1 MVGGDRPRCCLWL
14 FSSDFKNDHMELN
27 RLNQVIVQ
35 MFRRSVGEEL
45 LTGCDITWQPGAC
58 EIVIVCSSEEQAEK
72 LIIDAVKL
80 VLPIQGYVRKITI
93 LGEKFDYS
101 FSPHVVTQLEPELM
115 LTEADLKQKIITVPD
130 EDLIREVLAYPKGA
144 GITRMKDHKGLFC
157 NNVIHLSSGANSN
170 DWTGTNMRNH
180 HIPDELSR
188 YLTALYRDIDIN
200 IEYTAPLFD
209 GRLCLHKVMARLV
222 WYRGELCRLVKV
234 ENCTP
239 LS

>member
-1 MVGGDRPRCCLWL
+1 MID
-14 FSSDFKNDHMELN
+14 MELD

-45 LTGCDITWQPGAC
+45 LTGCDITWQPGAG

-72 LIIDAVKL
+72 LIIHAVKL

>member
-1 MVGGDRPRCCLWL
+1 M
-14 FSSDFKNDHMELN
+14 
-27 RLNQVIVQ
+27 
-35 MFRRSVGEEL
+35 
-45 LTGCDITWQPGAC
+45 
-58 EIVIVCSSEEQAEK
+58 
-72 LIIDAVKL
+72 AVA
-80 VLPIQGYVRKITI
+80 I
-93 LGEKFDYS
+93 
-101 FSPHVVTQLEPELM
+101 
-115 LTEADLKQKIITVPD
+115 TEADLKQKIITVPD

>member
-1 MVGGDRPRCCLWL
+1 LEAIARAVACGCLL
-14 FSSDFKNDHMELN
+14 PTSKMIDMELD

-45 LTGCDITWQPGAC
+45 LTGCDITWQPGAG

-72 LIIDAVKL
+72 LIIHAVKL

>member
-1 MVGGDRPRCCLWL
+1 
-14 FSSDFKNDHMELN
+14 MELD

-35 MFRRSVGEEL
+35 MFRRSIGEEL
-45 LTGCDITWQPGAC
+45 LVGCEVIWQPGAS
-58 EIVIVCSSEEQAEK
+58 EIVIVCSSEEQTEK
-72 LIIDAVKL
+72 LIMHAIKL
-80 VLPIQGYVRKITI
+80 VLPIQGYAKKITI
-93 LGEKFDYS
+93 LGEKTDYS

-115 LTEADLKQKIITVPD
+115 LTEAELKQRIITVPD
-130 EDLIREVLAYPKGA
+130 EDLIREVLSHSNGA

-157 NNVIHLSSGANSN
+157 NNVIHSSSGTNPN
-170 DWTGTNMRNH
+170 DWTGTNMRNY

-188 YLTALYRDIDIN
+188 YLTALYQDININ

>member
-1 MVGGDRPRCCLWL
+1 VIARTVTCGCFLPTSKLID
-14 FSSDFKNDHMELN
+14 MELD

-45 LTGCDITWQPGAC
+45 LTGCDITWQPGPGDIMI
-58 EIVIVCSSEEQAEK
+58 ECSSEEQADK
-72 LIIDAVKL
+72 LFKHAVEL
-80 VLPIQGYVRKITI
+80 ALPIEDCVRKIHI
-93 LGEKFDYS
+93 KQGGKPLYS
-101 FSPHVVTQLEPELM
+101 FPPYIPTYLKPKPM
-115 LTEADLKQKIITVPD
+115 LTEADLKQRIITVPD
-130 EDLIREVLAYPKGA
+130 EDLIREVLAHSKGA
-144 GITRMKDHKGLFC
+144 GITRMKDNKGLFC
-157 NNVIHLSSGANSN
+157 NNAIHLSSGANPN
-170 DWTGTNMRNH
+170 DWTGTNMRNY

-188 YLTALYRDIDIN
+188 YLTALYRDININ

>member
-1 MVGGDRPRCCLWL
+1 MIPKCLEKEKASSLLFFPLTAPPYFVEGGDTR
-14 FSSDFKNDHMELN
+14 DF
-27 RLNQVIVQ
+27 V
-35 MFRRSVGEEL
+35 
-45 LTGCDITWQPGAC
+45 
-58 EIVIVCSSEEQAEK
+58 VCSSEEQTEK
-72 LIIDAVKL
+72 LIMHAIKL
-80 VLPIQGYVRKITI
+80 VLPIQGYAKKITI
-93 LGEKFDYS
+93 LGEKTDYS

-115 LTEADLKQKIITVPD
+115 LTEAELKQRIITVPD
-130 EDLIREVLAYPKGA
+130 EDLIREVLSHSNGA

-157 NNVIHLSSGANSN
+157 NNVIHSSSGTNPN
-170 DWTGTNMRNH
+170 DWTGTNMRNY

-188 YLTALYRDIDIN
+188 YLTALYQDININ

-239 LS
+239 LN

>member
-93 LGEKFDYS
+93 LGRS
-101 FSPHVVTQLEPELM
+101 SIIHSPLM
-115 LTEADLKQKIITVPD
+115 
-130 EDLIREVLAYPKGA
+130 
-144 GITRMKDHKGLFC
+144 
-157 NNVIHLSSGANSN
+157 S
-170 DWTGTNMRNH
+170 
-180 HIPDELSR
+180 
-188 YLTALYRDIDIN
+188 
-200 IEYTAPLFD
+200 
-209 GRLCLHKVMARLV
+209 
-222 WYRGELCRLVKV
+222 
-234 ENCTP
+234 
-239 LS
+239 

>member
-188 YLTALYRDIDIN
+188 YLTALYRNIDIN

-222 WYRGELCRLVKV
+222 WYCGELCRLVKV